1 LQNEAVISLKIKTV
15 EKALSDVAKLLGD
28 TVETVEKYYALYV
41 RELRERA
48 RRFVESQEG
57 LENVDTNWTQQQES
71 ELKTQ

>member
-1 LQNEAVISLKIKTV
+1 
-15 EKALSDVAKLLGD
+15 VAKLLGD
-28 TVETVEKYYALYV
+28 TVETVEKYYAPYV

-48 RRFVESQEG
+48 RRFVKSQEG